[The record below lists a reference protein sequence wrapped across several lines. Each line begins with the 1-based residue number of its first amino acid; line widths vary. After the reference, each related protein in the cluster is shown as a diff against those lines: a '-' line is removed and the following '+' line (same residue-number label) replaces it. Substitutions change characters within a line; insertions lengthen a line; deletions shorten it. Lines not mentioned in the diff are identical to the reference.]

1 MDLIDNIFHADS
13 REETVVLLPIE
24 RMKLF
29 CHELDTERLETA
41 MTCYQLGYTNVGC
54 IYTRGQEAPEDGED
68 SIAIIVPNSEKDRAL
83 AFAMMLAKKC
93 GQDYIMSISEDIAC
107 FIHVV
112 PLDGNKPLLS
122 QLEEKN
128 CIESVGEFKPEYL
141 AVYPYG
147 KRGMSSEIVV
157 KSIES
162 SGRDDSYK
170 RFTGMA
176 WENLVYNKSLILRN
190 LREDLFYKDLFR

>member
-1 MDLIDNIFHADS
+1 MSSIDSIFHANIQ
-13 REETVVLLPIE
+13 EEIVVLLPIE
-24 RMKLF
+24 RMKML
-29 CHELDTERLETA
+29 CHELNMDKLETM
-41 MTCYQLGYTNVGC
+41 MTCYQLGYTSVTC
-54 IYTRGQEAPEDGED
+54 IYTRGQETPEDGED
-68 SIAIIVPNSEKDRAL
+68 SIAIIVPNKEKDRAL

-93 GQDYIMSISEDIAC
+93 GLDYIMSISEGNTY

-112 PLDGNKPLLS
+112 PLDGNKPLPS
-122 QLEEKN
+122 QLESKDYM
-128 CIESVGEFKPEYL
+128 ESVGGFNPEYL

-147 KRGMSSEIVV
+147 KRGMSSEIIV

-190 LREDLFYKDLFR
+190 LREDLFYRDLFR

>member
-1 MDLIDNIFHADS
+1 MVSIDNIFHIDS

-29 CHELDTERLETA
+29 CHELDTERLETV
-41 MTCYQLGYTNVGC
+41 MTCYQLGYTNVSC
-54 IYTRGQEAPEDGED
+54 TYTKGQETPEDGED

-93 GQDYIMSISEDIAC
+93 GLDYIMSISRNNAY
-107 FIHVV
+107 FIYVV
-112 PLDGNKPLLS
+112 SLDGNKSLLS

-128 CIESVGEFKPEYL
+128 CIESIGEFKPEYL

-147 KRGMSSEIVV
+147 KRGISSDIVV
-157 KSIES
+157 KGIES

-170 RFTGMA
+170 RFTGRT
-176 WENLVYNKSLILRN
+176 WKNLIHNKSLILRN
-190 LREDLFYKDLFR
+190 LREDLFYRDLF

>member
-1 MDLIDNIFHADS
+1 MDLIDNIFHIDS
-13 REETVVLLPIE
+13 QEETVVLLPIE

-29 CHELDTERLETA
+29 CHELDTDRLETV
-41 MTCYQLGYTNVGC
+41 MTCYQLGYTNVTC

-93 GQDYIMSISEDIAC
+93 GLDYIMSISEGNAY

-112 PLDGNKPLLS
+112 SLDGNKLLLS
-122 QLEEKN
+122 QFENKS

-147 KRGMSSEIVV
+147 KRGMSSDIVI

-170 RFTGMA
+170 KFTGMA
-176 WENLVYNKSLILRN
+176 WENSVYKKALILRN
-190 LREDLFYKDLFR
+190 LREDLFYRDLFR

>member
-1 MDLIDNIFHADS
+1 MDSINNIFHVDS

-29 CHELDTERLETA
+29 CHELNTNRLETA
-41 MTCYQLGYTNVGC
+41 MTCYQLSYTSVSC
-54 IYTRGQEAPEDGED
+54 IYTRGQETPEDGED

-93 GQDYIMSISEDIAC
+93 GLDYIMSISDVNAY

-122 QLEEKN
+122 QLESKGYM
-128 CIESVGEFKPEYL
+128 ESVGEFKPEYL
-141 AVYPYG
+141 VVYPYG
-147 KRGMSSEIVV
+147 KRGISSEIII

-170 RFTGMA
+170 KFTGMA
-176 WENLVYNKSLILRN
+176 WKNLVHDRFLILRN
-190 LREDLFYKDLFR
+190 LREDLFYRDLF

>member
-1 MDLIDNIFHADS
+1 MGSIDSIFHVNS
-13 REETVVLLPIE
+13 RKETVVLLPIE
-24 RMKLF
+24 RMKML
-29 CHELDTERLETA
+29 CHELNMDKLETM
-41 MTCYQLGYTNVGC
+41 MTCYQLGYTSVNC
-54 IYTRGQEAPEDGED
+54 IYARGQEAPEDGED
-68 SIAIIVPNSEKDRAL
+68 SIAVIVPNKEKDRAL
-83 AFAMMLAKKC
+83 AFALMLAKRC
-93 GQDYIMSISEDIAC
+93 EQDYIMSISEGNTC

-112 PLDGNKPLLS
+112 SLDGNKPLLS

-147 KRGMSSEIVV
+147 KRGMSSDIII

-162 SGRDDSYK
+162 SGRDDSYRK
-170 RFTGMA
+170 FTGIA

-190 LREDLFYKDLFR
+190 LREDLFYKDLF